1 MACLP
6 GATIWS
12 PSPRRKT
19 ADDGHRRQDQGQPQ
33 HRPATAPVPERG
45 ISQRGARFADDAAD
59 EPGPRRFPA
68 IRRQADAL
76 RDWFARETGWP
87 LQIEHEGAR
96 LYKRP
101 ADLASTMRGL
111 PGYDRRRY
119 VLLCLACAVLERA
132 DPQITL
138 RLLGERLLHF
148 AAEPA
153 LACRLRLHARRA
165 HERREL
171 VAVCRTL
178 LDLGVLQ
185 RVAGDEDAFV
195 HAGGGDQ
202 ADALYDVQR
211 RALAGMLAAVRGPST
226 WPPEDAPVTLEQRLH
241 ALVDEHVAD
250 SDEGR
255 RTALRHQLAR
265 RLLDDPVVYIDTL
278 DPEAR
283 SYFVNQRGAMAAR
296 LCDATGLVAEQR
308 AEGLA
313 LVDEAGAL
321 TDRGDARRRH
331 RCPRHAAGRGFLAT
345 GERRRRRDGRRAARA
360 ADRII
365 REQDII
371 DFLRDTKNRYG
382 RYWRKSAREP
392 GAERELA
399 EIALERLEKL
409 QLIVRDADTVH
420 PLPALARFALGEAE
434 VRKPEAAAR
443 RTNAVRSHERSPG
456 HDSRSCPRDR
466 HCQSRPGNAGSR
478 CGSDW
483 WNCSITTARNS
494 GSATATCCCAAT
506 TAPASPRC
514 CR

>member
-1 MACLP
+1 MT
-6 GATIWS
+6 ATVGSSRDSRSIGQQQRRFQNEEFRSAVRALLMTPLIS
-12 PSPRRKT
+12 P
-19 ADDGHRRQDQGQPQ
+19 DHED
-33 HRPATAPVPERG
+33 
-45 ISQRGARFADDAAD
+45 
-59 EPGPRRFPA
+59 FPA

-76 RDWFARETGWP
+76 RDFFARETGWP

-101 ADLASTMRGL
+101 GDLASTMRGL
-111 PGYDRRRY
+111 PQYDRRRY

-132 DPQITL
+132 EPQITL

-148 AAEPA
+148 AAEPS
-153 LACRLRLHARRA
+153 LAAAGFGFTLGAV

-195 HAGGGDQ
+195 NAGGDQ

-226 WPPEDAPVTLEQRLH
+226 FRPEDAPVTLEQRLH

-265 RLLDDPVVYIDTL
+265 RLLDDPVVYIDSL
-278 DPEAR
+278 DAEAR
-283 SYFVNQRGAMAAR
+283 AYFINQRGVMAAR
-296 LCDATGLVAEQR
+296 LCDATGLIAEQR

-313 LVDEAGAL
+313 LADEAGAL
-321 TDRGDARRRH
+321 TDVAMPAEGTDA
-331 RCPRHAAGRGFLAT
+331 HATLLVAEFLAT
-345 GERRRRRDGRRAARA
+345 AERRRREIPGDARLFAA
-360 ADRII
+360 II
-365 REQDII
+365 RGQDVI
-371 DFLRDTKNRYG
+371 DFLRDSKNSYG
-382 RYWRKSAREP
+382 KYWRKSAREP

-409 QLIVRDADTVH
+409 QLIVRDADTIH
-420 PLPALARFALGEAE
+420 PRPALARFALGAAE
-434 VRKPEAAAR
+434 IRETRGRPRAAADL
-443 RTNAVRSHERSPG
+443 PFG
-456 HDSRSCPRDR
+456 P
-466 HCQSRPGNAGSR
+466 
-478 CGSDW
+478 
-483 WNCSITTARNS
+483 I
-494 GSATATCCCAAT
+494 
-506 TAPASPRC
+506 
-514 CR
+514 

>member
-1 MACLP
+1 MT
-6 GATIWS
+6 ATVGSSRDSRSIGQQQRRFQNEEFRSAVRALLMKPLIS
-12 PSPRRKT
+12 P
-19 ADDGHRRQDQGQPQ
+19 DHED
-33 HRPATAPVPERG
+33 
-45 ISQRGARFADDAAD
+45 
-59 EPGPRRFPA
+59 FPA

-76 RDWFARETGWP
+76 RDFFARETGWP

-111 PGYDRRRY
+111 PQYDRRRY

-132 DPQITL
+132 EPQITL

-148 AAEPA
+148 AAEPS
-153 LACRLRLHARRA
+153 LAAAGFGFTLGAV

-195 HAGGGDQ
+195 NAGGDQ

-226 WPPEDAPVTLEQRLH
+226 FRLEDAPVTLEQRLH

-265 RLLDDPVVYIDTL
+265 RLLDDPVVYIDSL
-278 DPEAR
+278 DAEAR
-283 SYFVNQRGAMAAR
+283 AYFINQRGVMAAR
-296 LCDATGLVAEQR
+296 LCDATGLIAEQR

-313 LVDEAGAL
+313 LADEAGAL
-321 TDRGDARRRH
+321 TDVAMPAEGTDA
-331 RCPRHAAGRGFLAT
+331 HATLLVAEFLAT
-345 GERRRRRDGRRAARA
+345 AERRRREIPGDARLFAA
-360 ADRII
+360 II
-365 REQDII
+365 RGQDVI
-371 DFLRDTKNRYG
+371 DFLRDSKNSYG
-382 RYWRKSAREP
+382 KYWRKSAREP

-409 QLIVRDADTVH
+409 QLIVRDADTIH
-420 PLPALARFALGEAE
+420 PRPALARFALGAAE
-434 VRKPEAAAR
+434 IRETRGRPRAAADL
-443 RTNAVRSHERSPG
+443 PFG
-456 HDSRSCPRDR
+456 P
-466 HCQSRPGNAGSR
+466 
-478 CGSDW
+478 
-483 WNCSITTARNS
+483 I
-494 GSATATCCCAAT
+494 
-506 TAPASPRC
+506 
-514 CR
+514 